1 VNAVLERIAVKSLER
16 VGYADSLV
24 AMKSFTSQR
33 TDKTPDELWLV
44 EHPPVYTLGQGADDV
59 AVANGIP
66 VVRSDRGGDITYHGP
81 GQVVLYALI
90 DLARRGIKVK
100 RFVWLLEQSV
110 IDLLGGR
117 GERRQGAPGVYV
129 EGAKVAALGIRVSR
143 GRSYHGLALN
153 VDMDL
158 SPFAAID
165 PCGYPGLQVTQMRD
179 LGFTSD
185 LSRVK
190 RDLVE
195 SLRKNLDHA

>member
-1 VNAVLERIAVKSLER
+1 VTLVDSISIKRLGR
-16 VGYADSLV
+16 VEYLPTLA
-24 AMKSFTSQR
+24 AMKDFTSR
-33 TDKTPDELWLV
+33 RNGETADELWLL
-44 EHPPVYTLGQGADDV
+44 EHPPVYTLGQGAAPV
-59 AVANGIP
+59 SVPNAIP
-66 VVRSDRGGDITYHGP
+66 VVVADRGGEVTYHGP
-81 GQVVLYALI
+81 GQVILYTLI

-165 PCGYPGLQVTQMRD
+165 PCGYPGLQVTQIKD
-179 LGFTSD
+179 LGLTKD

-195 SLRKNLDHA
+195 ALKKNLDHA